1 VDSLTATRQI
11 ERFLAW
17 NFRAAV
23 AAAGFVFGVWLLY
36 PWPIALYMVGV
47 VCANAAIVKS
57 AERLARRGFHE
68 AAARRFAMSAW
79 LVALLVGVIIPAV
92 FATVVLVAFLPL
104 AIVIPYG
111 SRRTKILSLAV
122 AGGIAALLAAV
133 TFLPPV
139 VPLTDIPPSALHAV
153 NVLFI
158 PVLATL
164 FCLSVWSG
172 FQLLQDTHREVQEA
186 NVALQESEASL
197 ERKVARRTAELE
209 HSRHELA
216 DARDAAVAANAAKS
230 RFLAAASHDLRQP
243 IHALRLFAE
252 ALGDGDDPARMRGL
266 AHQIRN
272 SADSLTAMFDELL
285 DLSRLESGSVA
296 PRLADFPLGPLIEQ
310 LATELAQDA
319 AARGITLDVVKTSAV
334 VRSDPLL
341 LRRILQNLLVNA
353 LRHTES
359 GRVLVGCRRRGKVL
373 RIEVWDTG
381 PGIPEGKRAEIF
393 GEFTQLDQKR
403 RSEGLGLG
411 LAIVDKLARLLDCP
425 VELESVVGKGS
436 VFRVSVPLCV
446 RTEPVRADAV
456 SAPVAGMLA
465 GRMIVV
471 IDDDLHILEAMRVLL
486 EGWGCDLVL
495 ARSAQ
500 DALEGLAQRGREP
513 DVIVADYSLEDG
525 LTGVDAIEAVRKAHG
540 ARTPGVII
548 TGETDRGV
556 LEHVRA
562 AGLAHLTK
570 PIPPAR
576 LRAALTSAQRSSA

>member
-1 VDSLTATRQI
+1 MDSRTATGQI

-17 NFRAAV
+17 NFRAAL
-23 AAAGFVFGVWLLY
+23 AAASFVFGVWLLY

-47 VCANAAIVKS
+47 VGINAAIVKS
-57 AERLARRGFHE
+57 AERLARRGAHE
-68 AAARRFAMSAW
+68 AAARRFASSAW
-79 LVALLVGVIIPAV
+79 FVALVVGLVIPAV
-92 FATVVLVAFLPL
+92 FPTVVLVAFLPL

-111 SRRTKILSLAV
+111 SRRTQILSFAV
-122 AGGIAALLAAV
+122 GGGIAALLAAV
-133 TFLPPV
+133 TFFPPL
-139 VPLTDIPPSALHAV
+139 VPLTEIPPSALHAV

-172 FQLLQDTHREVQEA
+172 FQRLQETHREVQTA

-252 ALGDGDDPARMRGL
+252 ALGDGEDPTRMRGL
-266 AHQIRN
+266 AHQIRD
-272 SADSLTAMFDELL
+272 SADSLTGMFDELL
-285 DLSRLESGSVA
+285 DLSRLESGSVEA
-296 PRLADFPLGPLIEQ
+296 RLTEFPLGPLLEQ
-310 LATELAQDA
+310 LAAELAPDA
-319 AARGITLDVVKTSAV
+319 AAKGIALDVVKTSAV

-353 LRHTES
+353 LRHTEQ
-359 GRVLVGCRRRGKVL
+359 GRVLVGCRRRGKLL
-373 RIEVWDTG
+373 RVEVWDTG

-393 GEFTQLDQKR
+393 REFTQLDQKR

-411 LAIVDKLARLLDCP
+411 LAIVEKLARLLDCQ
-425 VELESVVGKGS
+425 VELESIVGKGS
-436 VFRVSVPLCV
+436 MFRVSVPLCV
-446 RTEPVRADAV
+446 RGETVRAAEAR
-456 SAPVAGMLA
+456 APVAGALA
-465 GRMIVV
+465 GRMVVV
-471 IDDDLHILEAMRVLL
+471 IDDDLHILAAMRVLL

-525 LTGVDAIEAVRKAHG
+525 ATGVDAIDVLRKAHG

-556 LEHVRA
+556 IEHVRA

-576 LRAALTSAQRSSA
+576 LRAALNAAQRSSA

>member
-1 VDSLTATRQI
+1 VDSPQPATLQI

-17 NFRAAV
+17 NFRAAL

-57 AERLARRGFHE
+57 AERLARHGDAE
-68 AAARRFAMSAW
+68 AAARRFALSAW
-79 LVALLVGVIIPAV
+79 FVAVVVGMMIPAV
-92 FATVVLVAFLPL
+92 FPSIVLVAFLPL

-111 SRRTKILSLAV
+111 KRGTKIFSLAV
-122 AGGIAALLAAV
+122 AGGIAALLAAF
-133 TFLPPV
+133 TFFPPL
-139 VPLTDIPPSALHAV
+139 VPLTEIPASALHAV

-158 PVLATL
+158 PLLATL

-172 FQLLQDTHREVQEA
+172 FQRLQDTHREVQAA

-197 ERKVARRTAELE
+197 ERKVALRTAELE
-209 HSRHELA
+209 HSRHQLA

-252 ALGDGDDPARMRGL
+252 ALGDGEDPARMRGL
-266 AHQIRN
+266 ARQIRE

-285 DLSRLESGSVA
+285 DLSRLESGSVEA
-296 PRLADFPLGPLIEQ
+296 RPTEFPLGPLLDQ
-310 LATELAQDA
+310 LAAELEADA
-319 AARGITLDVVKTSAV
+319 VAKGIALDVVRTSAV
-334 VRSDPLL
+334 VRTDPLL

-353 LRHTES
+353 LRHTEH
-359 GRVLVGCRRRGKVL
+359 GRVLVGCRRRGKAL

-393 GEFTQLDQKR
+393 REFTQLDQKR

-411 LAIVDKLARLLDCP
+411 LAIVDKLARLLECA
-425 VELESVVGKGS
+425 VELESIVGKGS
-436 VFRVSVPLCV
+436 VFRISVPLCV
-446 RTEPVRADAV
+446 RGQTALASEARA
-456 SAPVAGMLA
+456 PAGGALS
-465 GRMIVV
+465 GRMVVV

-495 ARSAQ
+495 ARNAQ
-500 DALEGLAQRGREP
+500 DALDGLARRGREP
-513 DVIVADYSLEDG
+513 DVILADYSLEDG
-525 LTGVDAIEAVRKAHG
+525 LTGVDAIEAVRKTHG
-540 ARTPGVII
+540 ASTPGIII
-548 TGETDRGV
+548 TGETDRAV
-556 LEHVRA
+556 VDHVRA
-562 AGLAHLTK
+562 AGFTHLTK

-576 LRAALTSAQRSSA
+576 LRAALTSSQRPT